1 MHPFIPFVT
10 EEIWLKN
17 KLDKSGKNYLMFSN
31 WINEKPIKNN
41 EIKNVENIINFT
53 SSLRSFKNEL
63 NISPGS
69 FVDVSLGSIKN
80 KKSNFYAKNE
90 NTLKKIA
97 RVNNFFNK
105 DLDKPSATMVIGGD
119 IIKIYFEENID
130 LKIEATRIAWGVKG
144 VQTVINEIQ
153 ISNSDN
159 IINFADDLVIST
171 KVKGKLILNE
181 NVNSLNYSIE
191 TVNKLVYI
199 IGIAGSEDE
208 RELVINIARE
218 VYGVEEVIDY
228 ISIKT
233 DEF

>member
-1 MHPFIPFVT
+1 MNIKFVFNLIYIILLSILLT
-10 EEIWLKN
+10 HCAQVVTGTAVKVATVNQEDRSIGEFVDDTIIKTLIKN
-17 KLDKSGKNYLMFSN
+17 TYFNQ
-31 WINEKPIKNN
+31 NEKI
-41 EIKNVENIINFT
+41 
-53 SSLRSFKNEL
+53 
-63 NISPGS
+63 
-69 FVDVSLGSIKN
+69 
-80 KKSNFYAKNE
+80 
-90 NTLKKIA
+90 
-97 RVNNFFNK
+97 FFNI
-105 DLDKPSATMVIGGD
+105 DVEVSQGRVLLTGTI
-119 IIKIYFEENID
+119 ENID

-153 ISNSDN
+153 ISNSNN

-181 NVNSLNYSIE
+181 NINSLNYSIE

-208 RELVINIARE
+208 RDLVINIARE

-228 ISIKT
+228 ITIKI

>member
-1 MHPFIPFVT
+1 MNFTKKINSLLFICLIFTYLNGCAQVATGTAVKVATVSQEERTIGEFVDDA
-10 EEIWLKN
+10 IIKAVIKN
-17 KLDKSGKNYLMFSN
+17 SYFDQ
-31 WINEKPIKNN
+31 NEK
-41 EIKNVENIINFT
+41 
-53 SSLRSFKNEL
+53 L
-63 NISPGS
+63 
-69 FVDVSLGSIKN
+69 
-80 KKSNFYAKNE
+80 
-90 NTLKKIA
+90 
-97 RVNNFFNK
+97 FFNI
-105 DLDKPSATMVIGGD
+105 DVEVSQGRVLLTGTI
-119 IIKIYFEENID
+119 ENID

-159 IINFADDLVIST
+159 ILNFADDLVIST

-199 IGIAGSEDE
+199 IGIAGNEDE
-208 RELVINIARE
+208 RDLVLSIARE

>member
-1 MHPFIPFVT
+1 MNIKFVFT
-10 EEIWLKN
+10 LVYIILPSILIVNCAQVATGTDVKVVTVNQEARSIGEFVDDTIIKTLIKN
-17 KLDKSGKNYLMFSN
+17 TYFDQ
-31 WINEKPIKNN
+31 NEK
-41 EIKNVENIINFT
+41 
-53 SSLRSFKNEL
+53 L
-63 NISPGS
+63 
-69 FVDVSLGSIKN
+69 
-80 KKSNFYAKNE
+80 
-90 NTLKKIA
+90 
-97 RVNNFFNK
+97 FFNI
-105 DLDKPSATMVIGGD
+105 DVEVSQGRVLLTGTI
-119 IIKIYFEENID
+119 ENID

-208 RELVINIARE
+208 RDLVINIARE

-228 ISIKT
+228 ISIKSN
-233 DEF
+233 EF